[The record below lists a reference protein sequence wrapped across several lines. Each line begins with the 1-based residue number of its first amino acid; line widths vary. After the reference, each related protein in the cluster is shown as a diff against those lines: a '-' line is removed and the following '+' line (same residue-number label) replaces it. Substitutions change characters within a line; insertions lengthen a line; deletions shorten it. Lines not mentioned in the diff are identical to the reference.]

1 MKEKLKLI
9 PNEPGSYQMLNN
21 NNQIIYIGKA
31 KNLNKRINSY
41 FKGTVTGKT
50 RLMVNEVTDFKFIT
64 TKNEVEAFILELN
77 LIKQYNPKYNIL
89 LKDDKSYPYIEYI
102 SKPFPKLRVVRYLNV
117 AKIKNKNIFGPYPN
131 AYAAN
136 RIVNLINRLYPLK
149 KCKGMPKELCLYYHI
164 GECLGYCVKNIDS
177 GIINSMEDE
186 ILSFFKGND
195 KILTNKI
202 NEKIQIHSDNL
213 NYELA
218 SELKEELKHI
228 EIILNKQHVELKDY
242 VKRDIISYH
251 IDNNYI
257 GIQFLFIRQGKILG
271 SHFNIINLIGDFK
284 DNISSYLLSFYE
296 THEIP
301 KEILILDDINNK
313 IIEEILNVKINV
325 PKRGEKKHLLNI
337 ASNNAKTNLER
348 ELVLLQKKEEITT
361 KANADLEK
369 LLNININRID
379 IFDNSSLFGEYKVSG
394 MVVYKNGLPYKKE
407 YRKYKIKLDHSDDYN
422 MMKEVIYRRYSDA
435 LINNKELPDLIIL
448 DGGKPQITA
457 AKDILDDLDLNIK
470 IISLVKDE
478 KHKTKAVLNDDYKEL
493 NININSNLFKYLT
506 NIQNE
511 VHRFTI
517 NFHKQ
522 IRKKDLRSS
531 ILDDVPGIGDKRK
544 RALLNKYENINN
556 IKNSSIDELSK
567 IIPNNVAQNLKNYL
581 KKIDV

>member
-242 VKRDIISYH
+242 IKRDIISYH

>member
-242 VKRDIISYH
+242 IKRDIISYH

-361 KANADLEK
+361 KANAELEK

-457 AKDILDDLDLNIK
+457 AKEILNDLNLNIK

>member
-50 RLMVNEVTDFKFIT
+50 RLMVNEVRDFKFIT

-149 KCKGMPKELCLYYHI
+149 KCKGLPKELCLYYHI
-164 GECLGYCVKNIDS
+164 DECLGYCVKNIDRK
-177 GIINSMEDE
+177 IINNMEEE

-202 NEKIQIHSDNL
+202 NEKIKIHSNNL

-218 SELKEELKHI
+218 CELKEELKHI

-242 VKRDIISYH
+242 IKRDIISYH

-284 DNISSYLLSFYE
+284 NNISSYLLSFYE

>member
-1 MKEKLKLI
+1 M
-9 PNEPGSYQMLNN
+9 
-21 NNQIIYIGKA
+21 
-31 KNLNKRINSY
+31 
-41 FKGTVTGKT
+41 
-50 RLMVNEVTDFKFIT
+50 
-64 TKNEVEAFILELN
+64 
-77 LIKQYNPKYNIL
+77 
-89 LKDDKSYPYIEYI
+89 
-102 SKPFPKLRVVRYLNV
+102 
-117 AKIKNKNIFGPYPN
+117 
-131 AYAAN
+131 
-136 RIVNLINRLYPLK
+136 
-149 KCKGMPKELCLYYHI
+149 
-164 GECLGYCVKNIDS
+164 
-177 GIINSMEDE
+177 
-186 ILSFFKGND
+186 
-195 KILTNKI
+195 
-202 NEKIQIHSDNL
+202 
-213 NYELA
+213 
-218 SELKEELKHI
+218 
-228 EIILNKQHVELKDY
+228 
-242 VKRDIISYH
+242 
-251 IDNNYI
+251 
-257 GIQFLFIRQGKILG
+257 G

-284 DNISSYLLSFYE
+284 NNISSYLLSFYE

-361 KANADLEK
+361 KANAELEK

-457 AKDILDDLDLNIK
+457 AKEILNDLNLNIK

>member
-50 RLMVNEVTDFKFIT
+50 RLMVNEVRDFKFIT

-149 KCKGMPKELCLYYHI
+149 KCKGLPKELCLYYHI
-164 GECLGYCVKNIDS
+164 DECLGYCVKNIDRK
-177 GIINSMEDE
+177 IINNMEEE

-202 NEKIQIHSDNL
+202 NEKIKIHSNNL

-361 KANADLEK
+361 KANAELEK

>member
-242 VKRDIISYH
+242 IKRDIISYH

-284 DNISSYLLSFYE
+284 NNISSYLLSFYE

>member
-242 VKRDIISYH
+242 IKRDIISYH

-284 DNISSYLLSFYE
+284 NNISSYLLSFYE

-361 KANADLEK
+361 KANAELEK

-457 AKDILDDLDLNIK
+457 AKEILNDLNLNIK

>member
-50 RLMVNEVTDFKFIT
+50 RLMVNEVRDFKFIT

-149 KCKGMPKELCLYYHI
+149 KCKGLPKELCLYYHI
-164 GECLGYCVKNIDS
+164 DECLGYCVKNIDRK
-177 GIINSMEDE
+177 IINNMEEE

-202 NEKIQIHSDNL
+202 NEKIKIHSNNL

-457 AKDILDDLDLNIK
+457 AKEILNDLNLNIK